1 MHQKTSRAGSPRTG
15 IPKPM
20 ISLANLELRTFVLLN
35 TAFSRLGWS
44 RAWQRASS
52 RFVFDSKR
60 LARAASSEKKLFQIV
75 GVARSGTTLLC
86 RSVDLHPDLVCF
98 NEPFSDFY
106 RHNGFS
112 RFADRSRFHSVPA
125 SALERLAKDSPGA
138 LVGFKE
144 TFRDRAGVGHALVS
158 KDFVESNERLGA
170 CKTIAVLRD
179 PRDVW
184 CSLLDNNA
192 RLGSPRIPLT
202 RNFTNTWTGMARWAR
217 SRDLFVVRYEDLVT
231 DHEAEIRRVV
241 DHLGVGFDP
250 RMLDRSADL
259 NDATAGDVPVSG
271 DPVALSTKPVDNASV
286 SRFQEDLDP
295 LERDF
300 IEAECAALMRE
311 FGYPL

>member
-1 MHQKTSRAGSPRTG
+1 
-15 IPKPM
+15 
-20 ISLANLELRTFVLLN
+20 
-35 TAFSRLGWS
+35 
-44 RAWQRASS
+44 
-52 RFVFDSKR
+52 
-60 LARAASSEKKLFQIV
+60 V

-86 RSVDLHPDLVCF
+86 RSVDLQPDLACC

-112 RFADRSRFHSVPA
+112 RFADRSRLHSVPA
-125 SALERLAKDSPGA
+125 SALERLAQDSPDG

-144 TFRDRAGVGHALVS
+144 TFRDRVSVGHALVS

-170 CKTIAVLRD
+170 CKTIAALRD

-184 CSLLDNNA
+184 CSLLDNNE

-202 RNFTNTWTGMARWAR
+202 RNFTNTWTGMARWAQ

-231 DHEAEIRRVV
+231 DHEAEIRRAV

-271 DPVALSTKPVDNASV
+271 DPVALSTEPVDTASV
-286 SRFQEDLDP
+286 SRFKEDLDP

-300 IEAECAALMRE
+300 IEAECGALMRE